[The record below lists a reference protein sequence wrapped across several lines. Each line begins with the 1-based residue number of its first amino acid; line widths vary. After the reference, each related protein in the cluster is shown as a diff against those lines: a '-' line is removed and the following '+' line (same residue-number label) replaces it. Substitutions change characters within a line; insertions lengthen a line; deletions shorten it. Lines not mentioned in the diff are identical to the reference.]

1 MEEYFTGEAA
11 KLYFRSNGK
20 YFGDKH
26 QRYFM
31 EHAGSAGKISS
42 GQMCDFIKSVGNADL
57 GRIHRL
63 NFKKPLSV
71 RMRKICKDIA
81 KNWKHIYV
89 PRYSW
94 FVLKVICL
102 YSIVQ
107 YALYIKH
114 IY

>member
-71 RMRKICKDIA
+71 RMRKLCKDIA
-81 KNWKHIYV
+81 KNWKHMLQDI
-89 PRYSW
+89 PGLFSKS
-94 FVLKVICL
+94 FACTQSCNTPCI
-102 YSIVQ
+102 
-107 YALYIKH
+107 
-114 IY
+114 